1 MGRGAKSLCDVT
13 GGVKLIHHIRFPDI
27 ISIISLAIHHPSL
40 EKAFSWQLLGC
51 YCHLLVKATIIS
63 EPVKHSLVIACSR
76 SVAKMSLHNNS
87 EEEDKMHYPRTGK
100 RGVPQQFPR
109 KLYEMLEVESGSDCV
124 SWTASGRGFRI
135 TNTSLFSERV
145 LPKWFKVQNIGHTT
159 LVCFICWR
167 VTQQH
172 ITSVTHTCQDV

>member
-1 MGRGAKSLCDVT
+1 VSSSSITSDFPISSLSDLIGHPPPITRKSILLTAT
-13 GGVKLIHHIRFPDI
+13 G
-27 ISIISLAIHHPSL
+27 
-40 EKAFSWQLLGC
+40 LLLPL
-51 YCHLLVKATIIS
+51 LLVKATVIS

-159 LVCFICWR
+159 LVCFICWH